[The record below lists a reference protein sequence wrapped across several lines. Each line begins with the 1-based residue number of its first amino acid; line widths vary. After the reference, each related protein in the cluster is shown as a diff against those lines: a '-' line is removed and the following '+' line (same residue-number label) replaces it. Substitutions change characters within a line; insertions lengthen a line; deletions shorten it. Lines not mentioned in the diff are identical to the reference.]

1 MVTEFTL
8 QYPWLQ
14 SISINSY
21 RVGFAVSKVTE
32 LALQYP
38 RLQSWFTVSIITEL
52 VYSIHNYRVSFSFTI
67 SKLDNSIHGYRG
79 SFTISIITEL
89 ALQYPRLQS
98 WLTVSKV
105 TELANSIQG
114 YGVGLQYPLLQSWFC
129 SIQGYRVGL
138 QYPLLQSWICSI
150 QGYRVGLQYPR
161 LQSWLTVSMV
171 TEIALQYPL
180 LQSWLCSIQGY
191 RVGFTVSIVTISFYS
206 IHGYK
211 VTKLNSIHGYRAG
224 IAVYMVR

>member
-21 RVGFAVSKVTE
+21 RVGFAVSKVTK

-138 QYPLLQSWICSI
+138 QYPLLQSWLTVSKVTELAYSI
-150 QGYRVGLQYPR
+150 QGYRVSLTISIITELALQYPR
-161 LQSWLTVSMV
+161 IQSWL
-171 TEIALQYPL
+171 
-180 LQSWLCSIQGY
+180 
-191 RVGFTVSIVTISFYS
+191 YS
-206 IHGYK
+206 IHSY
-211 VTKLNSIHGYRAG
+211 N
-224 IAVYMVR
+224 